1 MKIWIVTL
9 VFVAAC
15 AASQPAAQTSG
26 SSGNSSQAPTYED
39 ARSTATDDEVR
50 DARRAYRAACQT
62 RHSNEYCECMTG
74 GMAQILPPA
83 DLAIA
88 TAAFA
93 NRSVQASQEARDRV
107 EARRTE
113 VDRGC
118 AEFRD

>member
-1 MKIWIVTL
+1 MRLWIVAL

-15 AASQPAAQTSG
+15 AAGQPAAQANG
-26 SSGNSSQAPTYED
+26 QSSAPTYED
-39 ARSTATDDEVR
+39 ARSTASDAEVR

-62 RHSNEYCECMTG
+62 RHSDAYCECMTG

-88 TAAFA
+88 TADF
-93 NRSVQASQEARDRV
+93 SGQTVPASQAARDRV

-118 AEFRD
+118 AQFRS